1 MSVFQK
7 FVEWGTDAKYVP
19 GGKKCDICGNKLG
32 VFETGFWSINAKQL
46 ADGVLCKDCY
56 EKLELLTRFRTA
68 CIPAK
73 LRKEVPFCML
83 TATRLPQMEVQQAK
97 QALEDAESLG
107 REYLVAAGT
116 EYKSLFR
123 SKEAVM
129 IHPTALD
136 VGIRRAEILNGK
148 QVLFGFVQ
156 LGRFQKD
163 DRVVILDGKRRIE
176 AAVLEAYAFDCEE
189 NTLEAELK
197 ANMGKQQLQQ
207 WKLGWLVLD
216 TREEVSASASV
227 IG

>member
-73 LRKEVPFCML
+73 QRKEVPFCML

-97 QALEDAESLG
+97 QALEIRFIRQPIGPVVLMVTISTKATTKEITKDAMG
-107 REYLVAAGT
+107 P
-116 EYKSLFR
+116 
-123 SKEAVM
+123 SKKPPMVM
-129 IHPTALD
+129 TTS
-136 VGIRRAEILNGK
+136 
-148 QVLFGFVQ
+148 FG
-156 LGRFQKD
+156 
-163 DRVVILDGKRRIE
+163 
-176 AAVLEAYAFDCEE
+176 
-189 NTLEAELK
+189 
-197 ANMGKQQLQQ
+197 
-207 WKLGWLVLD
+207 
-216 TREEVSASASV
+216 S
-227 IG
+227 